1 MVVFFCTQ
9 NLKGEE
15 EMYTE
20 KFLQQVHRKLIEK
33 GITSAKLGD
42 TCIEIFEGEAEIFKI
57 DGKGS
62 MFYSADNQFREI
74 VDKLHDKIQPIV
86 CDVDEYLR
94 TGYCIMAVV
103 CPSFFIK
110 QTSSFW

>member
-42 TCIEIFEGEAEIFKI
+42 TWIEIFEGEAEIFKI

-86 CDVDEYLR
+86 CDVDE
-94 TGYCIMAVV
+94 
-103 CPSFFIK
+103 
-110 QTSSFW
+110 